1 MSRKNCG
8 IILWENE
15 NGRSSVVPLSDIFKN
30 DPADQLKVGTNYKVQ
45 YGTAIF
51 NGTLKMIGITF

>member
-1 MSRKNCG
+1 
-8 IILWENE
+8 LWENE
-15 NGRSSVVPLSDIFKN
+15 NGRRSVVPLSDIFKN

-51 NGTLKMIGITF
+51 NGTLKMIGNTF